1 MTDQSPSPLI
11 AEDELVELRR
21 NDPRLVTLDVQ
32 WVLGRTDGHDRFL
45 GAHIP
50 GARFV
55 DLDRDLASPPS
66 IELGRHPLP
75 TREAFQQTLRALGVT
90 PESIIV
96 AYDQS
101 HGFSASRLWWL
112 LRNAG
117 LEGRVLDGGLA
128 AWREAGHPVASGEAA
143 AIAPT
148 ELEIEWDRLD
158 TVTIDDAAAFP
169 SSGVLLDARAE
180 ERYRGEV
187 EPLDPRAG
195 HIPGAVSAPV
205 TGNLNPD
212 GTFLTAEQLRLRFVS
227 LGIDDSTPVAS
238 YCGSGITASHQLLA
252 LEVAGFTGALFP
264 GSWSQ
269 WSQDAA
275 RPSALGAL
283 RG

>member
-11 AEDELVELRR
+11 AEDELVELQS
-21 NDPRLVTLDVQ
+21 NDPGLVTLDVQ

-66 IELGRHPLP
+66 VELGRHPLP

-90 PESIIV
+90 SESIIV

-128 AWREAGHPVASGEAA
+128 AWREAGHPVVSGEAA

-148 ELEIEWDRLD
+148 ELEIGWDRLD
-158 TVTIDDAAAFP
+158 TVTIDDAAKFP
-169 SSGVLLDARAE
+169 SRGVLLDARAE

-252 LEVAGFTGALFP
+252 LEVAGFAGALFP

>member
-1 MTDQSPSPLI
+1 MTDRQSSPLI
-11 AEDELVELRR
+11 GVDELAELQRR
-21 NDPRLVTLDVQ
+21 EPRLVTLDVQ

-45 GAHIP
+45 ESHIP
-50 GARFV
+50 GSRYV
-55 DLDRDLASPPS
+55 DLDRELASPPS
-66 IELGRHPLP
+66 AEFGRHPLP
-75 TREAFQQTLRALGVT
+75 TREAFEHTLRLLGVT
-90 PESIIV
+90 AESTIV

-128 AWREAGHPVASGEAA
+128 AWRAAGHPVEAGEVS
-143 AIAPT
+143 T
-148 ELEIEWDRLD
+148 GSTSELEIDWDRLA
-158 TVTIDDAAAFP
+158 TLTIDDASSFP
-169 SSGVLLDARAE
+169 SLGVLLDARAP

-212 GTFLTAEQLRLRFVS
+212 GSFLSVAQLRDRFAS
-227 LGIDDSTPVAS
+227 LGVDETTPVAA

-252 LEVAGFTGALFP
+252 LEVAGFPGALFP

-269 WSQDAA
+269 WSEDAS
-275 RPSALGAL
+275 RPAAVGASPQ
-283 RG
+283 